1 MYFSHFITHFAREN
15 CDYRTIKRLV
25 CRKCF
30 RKIALKI
37 AAMVYVSFYDQCD
50 QIRTLI
56 PKPNFLIGAIS
67 WHFFFSF
74 FSLSLSLFLRLVHG
88 RGRARIRKEFGNDGY
103 IEKRK
108 KKMDEYELQKY
119 RRRTKWQWFV
129 GRSVQRSA
137 HPFKLFVE
145 SKTRSRGE
153 SRCHE
158 APREIGRAACEG
170 HFVTRLPRRLA

>member
-1 MYFSHFITHFAREN
+1 
-15 CDYRTIKRLV
+15 
-25 CRKCF
+25 
-30 RKIALKI
+30 
-37 AAMVYVSFYDQCD
+37 
-50 QIRTLI
+50 
-56 PKPNFLIGAIS
+56 
-67 WHFFFSF
+67 
-74 FSLSLSLFLRLVHG
+74 
-88 RGRARIRKEFGNDGY
+88 
-103 IEKRK
+103 
-108 KKMDEYELQKY
+108 MDEYELQKY

-170 HFVTRLPRRLA
+170 HFVTRLPRRLAQVQKIRRRWKISVVPKVIFCGFTTVPIDTYFRAGEEKKKKKRGGVTSYATAVPRRLITRSIREFNVVITAATLLIFYC